1 MNIMN
6 EAFQYLDI
14 LILAVLAG
22 LVLLRLR
29 SVLGRRTGNEKTD
42 TSSFNYEASNTNTK
56 VESQIKSP
64 VVDRSSE
71 SGDNWFDTK
80 DFLNGANK
88 AYELIVTNFENG
100 NKKALNPL
108 LEKSV
113 LSNFN
118 EVIDQRN
125 SDGHIVEFSFIGIE
139 SSEIIHKDLKSDP
152 MEVTVRFISEM
163 ITCIKNSK
171 EEIVSGSINQVQKI
185 TDVWT
190 FTKNKKIKS
199 DNWLLSATSD

>member
-1 MNIMN
+1 MN

-42 TSSFNYEASNTNTK
+42 TSSFNYEATNTESK
-56 VESQIKSP
+56 VEPSIKIPS
-64 VVDRSSE
+64 VDRNTSSE
-71 SGDNWFDTK
+71 DIWFDSK

-100 NKKALNPL
+100 NKKALTPF

-113 LSNFN
+113 LSNFS
-118 EVIDQRN
+118 EVIDQRQQDN
-125 SDGHIVEFSFIGIE
+125 HTVEFSFIGIE
-139 SSEIIHKDLKSDP
+139 SSEIVHKDLKNDP

-163 ITCIKNSK
+163 ITCIRNNKD
-171 EEIVSGSINQVQKI
+171 EIISGSMNQVQKI

-190 FTKNKKIKS
+190 FTKNKKVKS

>member
-1 MNIMN
+1 MN

-42 TSSFNYEASNTNTK
+42 TSSFNYEATNTESK
-56 VESQIKSP
+56 VEPSIKIPS
-64 VVDRSSE
+64 VDRNTS
-71 SGDNWFDTK
+71 SGDIWFDSK

-100 NKKALNPL
+100 NKKALTPF

-113 LSNFN
+113 LSNFS
-118 EVIDQRN
+118 EVIDQRQQDN
-125 SDGHIVEFSFIGIE
+125 HTVEFSFIGIE
-139 SSEIIHKDLKSDP
+139 SSEIVHKDLKNDP
-152 MEVTVRFISEM
+152 MEVTVIFMSGM
-163 ITCIKNSK
+163 ITCIRNNKD
-171 EEIVSGSINQVQKI
+171 EIISGSMNQVQKI

>member
-1 MNIMN
+1 MN

-42 TSSFNYEASNTNTK
+42 TSSFNYEATNTESK
-56 VESQIKSP
+56 VEPSIKIPS
-64 VVDRSSE
+64 VDRNTS
-71 SGDNWFDTK
+71 SGDSWFDSK

-100 NKKALNPL
+100 NKKALTPF

-113 LSNFN
+113 LSNFS
-118 EVIDQRN
+118 EVIDQRQQDN
-125 SDGHIVEFSFIGIE
+125 HSVEFSFIGIE
-139 SSEIIHKDLKSDP
+139 SSKIVHKDLKNDP

-163 ITCIKNSK
+163 ITCIQNDKD
-171 EEIVSGSINQVQKI
+171 EIISGSMNQVQKI

-190 FTKNKKIKS
+190 FTKSKNVKS

>member
-1 MNIMN
+1 MN

-42 TSSFNYEASNTNTK
+42 TSSFNYEATNTESK
-56 VESQIKSP
+56 VEPSIKIP
-64 VVDRSSE
+64 PVDRNTS
-71 SGDNWFDTK
+71 SGDSWFDSK

-100 NKKALNPL
+100 NKKALTPF

-113 LSNFN
+113 LSNFS
-118 EVIDQRN
+118 EVIDQRQQDN
-125 SDGHIVEFSFIGIE
+125 HTVEFSFIGIE
-139 SSEIIHKDLKSDP
+139 SSEIVNKDLKNDH

-163 ITCIKNSK
+163 ITCIRNNKD
-171 EEIVSGSINQVQKI
+171 EIISGSMNQVQKI

-190 FTKNKKIKS
+190 FTKSKNVKS

>member
-1 MNIMN
+1 MN

-42 TSSFNYEASNTNTK
+42 TSSFNYEASNTDTK
-56 VESQIKSP
+56 IETQIKSP

-100 NKKALNPL
+100 NKKALTPL

>member
-1 MNIMN
+1 MN

-42 TSSFNYEASNTNTK
+42 TSSFNYETNNP
-56 VESQIKSP
+56 ESKIDSSIEIAP
-64 VVDRSSE
+64 VDRSAV
-71 SGDNWFDTK
+71 SGDSWFDIK

-100 NKKALNPL
+100 NKKALTPFLN
-108 LEKSV
+108 STV
-113 LSNFN
+113 LSNFSD
-118 EVIDQRN
+118 VIDKRKNDNQT
-125 SDGHIVEFSFIGIE
+125 IEFSFIGIE
-139 SSEIIHKDLKSDP
+139 SSEIIHKDLNTDP

-163 ITCIKNSK
+163 ITCIRNNKD
-171 EEIVSGSINQVQKI
+171 EIISGSMNQVQKI

-190 FTKNKKIKS
+190 FTKTKKTKS

>member
-1 MNIMN
+1 MN

-42 TSSFNYEASNTNTK
+42 TSSFNYEATNTESK
-56 VESQIKSP
+56 VEPSLKIP
-64 VVDRSSE
+64 PVDRNTSSVD
-71 SGDNWFDTK
+71 SWFDSK

-100 NKKALNPL
+100 NKKALNPF

-113 LSNFN
+113 LSNFS
-118 EVIDQRN
+118 EVIDQRQQDN
-125 SDGHIVEFSFIGIE
+125 HTVEFSFIGIE
-139 SSEIIHKDLKSDP
+139 SSEIVHNDLKNDP

-163 ITCIKNSK
+163 ITCIRNNKD
-171 EEIVSGSINQVQKI
+171 EIISGSMNQVQKI

-190 FTKNKKIKS
+190 FTKNKKAKS

>member
-1 MNIMN
+1 MN

-42 TSSFNYEASNTNTK
+42 TSSFNYEATNTESK
-56 VESQIKSP
+56 VEPSIKIP
-64 VVDRSSE
+64 PVDRNTS
-71 SGDNWFDTK
+71 SGDSWFDSK

-100 NKKALNPL
+100 NKKALTPF

-113 LSNFN
+113 LSNFS
-118 EVIDQRN
+118 EVIDQRQQDN
-125 SDGHIVEFSFIGIE
+125 HTVEFSFIGIE
-139 SSEIIHKDLKSDP
+139 SSEIVHKDLKNDP
-152 MEVTVRFISEM
+152 MEITVRFISEM
-163 ITCIKNSK
+163 ITCIRNDKD
-171 EEIVSGSINQVQKI
+171 EITSGSMNQVQKI

-190 FTKNKKIKS
+190 FTKSKNVKS

>member
-1 MNIMN
+1 MN

-29 SVLGRRTGNEKTD
+29 SVLGRRTGNEKTE
-42 TSSFNYEASNTNTK
+42 SSSYNYEATNTESK
-56 VESQIKSP
+56 VESSIKIPPIDNNTS
-64 VVDRSSE
+64 
-71 SGDNWFDTK
+71 SGDSWFDSK

-100 NKKALNPL
+100 NKKALTPF

-113 LSNFN
+113 LSNFS
-118 EVIDQRN
+118 EVIDQRQQDN
-125 SDGHIVEFSFIGIE
+125 HTVEFSFIGIE
-139 SSEIIHKDLKSDP
+139 SSEIVHKDLKNDP

-163 ITCIKNSK
+163 ITCIRNNKD
-171 EEIVSGSINQVQKI
+171 EIISGSMNQVQKI

-190 FTKNKKIKS
+190 FTKNKKVKS

>member
-1 MNIMN
+1 MN

-42 TSSFNYEASNTNTK
+42 TSSFNYEATNTDSK
-56 VESQIKSP
+56 VEPSIKIP
-64 VVDRSSE
+64 PVDRNTP
-71 SGDNWFDTK
+71 SGDSWFDSK

-100 NKKALNPL
+100 NKKALTPF

-113 LSNFN
+113 LSNFS
-118 EVIDQRN
+118 EVIDQRQQDN
-125 SDGHIVEFSFIGIE
+125 HTVEFSFIGIE
-139 SSEIIHKDLKSDP
+139 SSEIVHKDLKNDP

-163 ITCIKNSK
+163 ITCIRNNKD
-171 EEIVSGSINQVQKI
+171 EIISGSMNQVQKI

-190 FTKNKKIKS
+190 FTKSKKVKS
-199 DNWLLSATSD
+199 NNWLLSATSD

>member
-1 MNIMN
+1 MN

-42 TSSFNYEASNTNTK
+42 TSSFNYEASNTDTK
-56 VESQIKSP
+56 VETQIKSP

-125 SDGHIVEFSFIGIE
+125 NDGHIVEFSFIGIE

>member
-1 MNIMN
+1 MK

-42 TSSFNYEASNTNTK
+42 TSSFNYEATNTESK
-56 VESQIKSP
+56 VEPSIKIPP
-64 VVDRSSE
+64 VDKNTSSVDS
-71 SGDNWFDTK
+71 WFDSK

-100 NKKALNPL
+100 NKKALTPF

-113 LSNFN
+113 LSNFS
-118 EVIDQRN
+118 EVIDQRLQDN
-125 SDGHIVEFSFIGIE
+125 HTVEFSFIGIE
-139 SSEIIHKDLKSDP
+139 SSEIVHKDLKNDP

-163 ITCIKNSK
+163 ITCIRNNKD
-171 EEIVSGSINQVQKI
+171 EIISGSMNQVQKI

-190 FTKNKKIKS
+190 FTKSKNVKS

>member
-1 MNIMN
+1 MN

-42 TSSFNYEASNTNTK
+42 TSSFNYEATNTESK
-56 VESQIKSP
+56 VEPSIKIP
-64 VVDRSSE
+64 PVDRNNS
-71 SGDNWFDTK
+71 SGDSWFDSK

-100 NKKALNPL
+100 NKKALTPF

-113 LSNFN
+113 LSNFS
-118 EVIDQRN
+118 EVIDQRQQDN
-125 SDGHIVEFSFIGIE
+125 HTVEFSFIGIE
-139 SSEIIHKDLKSDP
+139 SSEIVHKDLKNDP

-163 ITCIKNSK
+163 ITCIRNNKD
-171 EEIVSGSINQVQKI
+171 EIISGSMNQVQKI

-190 FTKNKKIKS
+190 FTKNKKVKS
-199 DNWLLSATSD
+199 DNWLLTATSD

>member
-1 MNIMN
+1 MN

-42 TSSFNYEASNTNTK
+42 TSSFNYETTNP
-56 VESQIKSP
+56 ESKIDSSIEIAP
-64 VVDRSSE
+64 VDRSAV
-71 SGDNWFDTK
+71 SGDSWFDIK

-100 NKKALNPL
+100 NKKALTPFLN
-108 LEKSV
+108 STV
-113 LSNFN
+113 LSNFSD
-118 EVIDQRN
+118 VIDQRKN
-125 SDGHIVEFSFIGIE
+125 DNQTIEFSFIGIE
-139 SSEIIHKDLKSDP
+139 SSEIIHKDLNTDP

-163 ITCIKNSK
+163 ITCIRNNKD
-171 EEIVSGSINQVQKI
+171 EIIVGSMNQVQKI

-190 FTKNKKIKS
+190 FTKTKTTKS

>member
-1 MNIMN
+1 MN

-42 TSSFNYEASNTNTK
+42 TSSFNYEATNTESK
-56 VESQIKSP
+56 VQPSIKIPS
-64 VVDRSSE
+64 VDRNTS
-71 SGDNWFDTK
+71 SGDIWFDSK

-100 NKKALNPL
+100 NKKALTPF

-113 LSNFN
+113 LSNFS
-118 EVIDQRN
+118 EVIDQRQQDN
-125 SDGHIVEFSFIGIE
+125 HTVEFSFIGIE
-139 SSEIIHKDLKSDP
+139 SSEIVHKDLKNDP

-163 ITCIKNSK
+163 ITCIRNNKD
-171 EEIVSGSINQVQKI
+171 EIISGSMNQVQKI

-190 FTKNKKIKS
+190 FTKNKKVKS

>member
-1 MNIMN
+1 MN

-42 TSSFNYEASNTNTK
+42 TSSFNYEATNTESK
-56 VESQIKSP
+56 VEPSIKISS
-64 VVDRSSE
+64 VDRNSS
-71 SGDNWFDTK
+71 SGDSWFDSK

-88 AYELIVTNFENG
+88 AYELILTNFENG
-100 NKKALNPL
+100 NKKALTPL

-113 LSNFN
+113 LSNFA
-118 EVIDQRN
+118 EVIDQRQQDN
-125 SDGHIVEFSFIGIE
+125 HTVEFSFIGIE
-139 SSEIIHKDLKSDP
+139 SSEIVHKDLKNDP

-163 ITCIKNSK
+163 ITCIRNNKD
-171 EEIVSGSINQVQKI
+171 EIISGSMNQVQKI

-190 FTKNKKIKS
+190 FTKNKKVKS
-199 DNWLLSATSD
+199 DNWLLTATSD

>member
-1 MNIMN
+1 MN

-42 TSSFNYEASNTNTK
+42 TSSFNYEATNTESK
-56 VESQIKSP
+56 VESSIKISA
-64 VVDRSSE
+64 VDRNTS
-71 SGDNWFDTK
+71 SGDSWFDSK

-100 NKKALNPL
+100 NKKALTPL

-113 LSNFN
+113 LSNFA
-118 EVIDQRN
+118 EVIDQRQQDN
-125 SDGHIVEFSFIGIE
+125 HTVEFSFIGIE
-139 SSEIIHKDLKSDP
+139 SSEIVHKDLKNDP

-163 ITCIKNSK
+163 ITCIRNNKD
-171 EEIVSGSINQVQKI
+171 EIISGSMNQVQKI

-190 FTKNKKIKS
+190 FTKNKKVKS
-199 DNWLLSATSD
+199 DNWLLTATSD

>member
-1 MNIMN
+1 MN

-42 TSSFNYEASNTNTK
+42 TSSFNYEATNTESK
-56 VESQIKSP
+56 VEPSLKIP
-64 VVDRSSE
+64 PVDRNTSSVD
-71 SGDNWFDTK
+71 SWFDSK

-100 NKKALNPL
+100 NKKALTPF

-113 LSNFN
+113 LSNFS
-118 EVIDQRN
+118 EVIDQRQQDN
-125 SDGHIVEFSFIGIE
+125 HTVEFSFIGIE
-139 SSEIIHKDLKSDP
+139 SSEIVHKDLKNDP

-163 ITCIKNSK
+163 ITCIRNNKD
-171 EEIVSGSINQVQKI
+171 EIISGSMNQVQKI

-190 FTKNKKIKS
+190 FTKSKNVKS

>member
-1 MNIMN
+1 MN

-42 TSSFNYEASNTNTK
+42 TSSFNYEATNTESK
-56 VESQIKSP
+56 VEPSLKIP
-64 VVDRSSE
+64 PVDRNTSSVD
-71 SGDNWFDTK
+71 SWFDSK

-88 AYELIVTNFENG
+88 AYELIVTNFENA
-100 NKKALNPL
+100 NKKALTPF

-113 LSNFN
+113 LSNFS
-118 EVIDQRN
+118 EVIDQRQQDN
-125 SDGHIVEFSFIGIE
+125 HTVEFSFIGIE
-139 SSEIIHKDLKSDP
+139 SSEIVHKDLKNDP

-163 ITCIKNSK
+163 ITCIRNNKD
-171 EEIVSGSINQVQKI
+171 EIISGSMNQVQKI

-190 FTKNKKIKS
+190 FTKSKKVKS

>member
-1 MNIMN
+1 MN

-42 TSSFNYEASNTNTK
+42 TSSFNYEATNTESK
-56 VESQIKSP
+56 VEPSIKIP
-64 VVDRSSE
+64 PVDRNTS
-71 SGDNWFDTK
+71 SGDSWFDSK

-100 NKKALNPL
+100 NKKALTPF

-113 LSNFN
+113 LSNFS
-118 EVIDQRN
+118 EVIDQRQQDN
-125 SDGHIVEFSFIGIE
+125 HTVEFSFIGIE
-139 SSEIIHKDLKSDP
+139 SSEIVHKDLKNDT
-152 MEVTVRFISEM
+152 MEITVRFISEM
-163 ITCIKNSK
+163 ITCIRNDKD
-171 EEIVSGSINQVQKI
+171 EIISGSMNQVQKI

-190 FTKNKKIKS
+190 FTKSKNVKS

>member
-1 MNIMN
+1 MN

-22 LVLLRLR
+22 FVLLRLR

-42 TSSFNYEASNTNTK
+42 TSSFNYESTKTESK
-56 VESQIKSP
+56 VEPSIKIP
-64 VVDRSSE
+64 PVDRNTS
-71 SGDNWFDTK
+71 SGDSWFDSK

-100 NKKALNPL
+100 NKKALTPF

-113 LSNFN
+113 LSNFS
-118 EVIDQRN
+118 EVIDQRQQDN
-125 SDGHIVEFSFIGIE
+125 HTVEFSFIGIE
-139 SSEIIHKDLKSDP
+139 SSEIVHKDLKNDP

-163 ITCIKNSK
+163 ITCIRNNKD
-171 EEIVSGSINQVQKI
+171 EIISGSMNQVQKI

-190 FTKNKKIKS
+190 FTKSKKVKS

>member
-1 MNIMN
+1 MN

-42 TSSFNYEASNTNTK
+42 TSSFNYEATNTESK
-56 VESQIKSP
+56 VEPSIKIP
-64 VVDRSSE
+64 PVDRNTS
-71 SGDNWFDTK
+71 SGDNWFDSK

-100 NKKALNPL
+100 NKKALTPF

-113 LSNFN
+113 LSNFS
-118 EVIDQRN
+118 EVIDQRQQDN
-125 SDGHIVEFSFIGIE
+125 HTVEFSFIGIE
-139 SSEIIHKDLKSDP
+139 SSEIVHKDLKNDP

-163 ITCIKNSK
+163 ITCIRNNKD
-171 EEIVSGSINQVQKI
+171 EIISGSMNQVQKI

>member
-1 MNIMN
+1 MN

-29 SVLGRRTGNEKTD
+29 SVLGRRTGDEKTD
-42 TSSFNYEASNTNTK
+42 TSSFNYEASNTESK
-56 VESQIKSP
+56 VEPSIKIPS
-64 VVDRSSE
+64 VDRNTS
-71 SGDNWFDTK
+71 SGDSWFDSK

-100 NKKALNPL
+100 NKKALTPF

-113 LSNFN
+113 LSNFS
-118 EVIDQRN
+118 EVIDQRQQDN
-125 SDGHIVEFSFIGIE
+125 HTVEFSFIGIE
-139 SSEIIHKDLKSDP
+139 SSEIVHKDLKNDP

-163 ITCIKNSK
+163 ITCIRNNNN
-171 EEIVSGSINQVQKI
+171 EIISGSMNQVQKI

-190 FTKNKKIKS
+190 FTKNKKVKS

>member
-1 MNIMN
+1 MN

-14 LILAVLAG
+14 LVLAVLAG

-42 TSSFNYEASNTNTK
+42 TSSFNYEATNTESK
-56 VESQIKSP
+56 VEPSIEIPS
-64 VVDRSSE
+64 VDRNTS
-71 SGDNWFDTK
+71 SGDSWFDSK

-100 NKKALNPL
+100 NKKALTPL

-113 LSNFN
+113 LSNFS
-118 EVIDQRN
+118 EVIDQRQQDN
-125 SDGHIVEFSFIGIE
+125 HTVEFSFIGIE
-139 SSEIIHKDLKSDP
+139 SSEIVHKDLKNDP

-163 ITCIKNSK
+163 ITCIRNNKD
-171 EEIVSGSINQVQKI
+171 EIISGSMNQVQKI
-185 TDVWT
+185 TDVWN
-190 FTKNKKIKS
+190 FTKNKKVKS
-199 DNWLLSATSD
+199 DNWLLTATSD

>member
-1 MNIMN
+1 MN

-42 TSSFNYEASNTNTK
+42 TSSFNYEATNTESK
-56 VESQIKSP
+56 VEPSIKIP
-64 VVDRSSE
+64 PVDRNTS
-71 SGDNWFDTK
+71 SGDSWFDSK

-100 NKKALNPL
+100 NKKALTPF

-113 LSNFN
+113 LSNFS
-118 EVIDQRN
+118 EVIDQRQQDN
-125 SDGHIVEFSFIGIE
+125 HKVEFSFIGIE
-139 SSEIIHKDLKSDP
+139 SSEIVHKDLKNNP

-163 ITCIKNSK
+163 ITCIRNNKD
-171 EEIVSGSINQVQKI
+171 EIISGSMNQVQKI

-190 FTKNKKIKS
+190 FTKSKNVKS